1 MNKAIGFIGDDLYI
15 RNEDKSY
22 SKIDSNEYISLIQ
35 EEISNWLSKNS
46 QPLNIAKI
54 IFIVLKKTFNVNY
67 AFMPPGTT
75 SVVPRNCELY
85 NFLHDYIYNNSV
97 YQEKIQRNAKRRD
110 ECIVGKRDFMS
121 KNLEYYNYRIS
132 LRERLDN
139 KDRHN
144 GFKFYKGKH

>member
-85 NFLHDYIYNNSV
+85 DFLHDYIYNNSV
-97 YQEKIQRNAKRRD
+97 YIEKVEKSAKRRQ
-110 ECIVGKRDFMS
+110 ECTDGKREYIN
-121 KNLEYYNYRIS
+121 KNLEYFNYRIS

-144 GFKFYKGKH
+144 GFKFYKKK